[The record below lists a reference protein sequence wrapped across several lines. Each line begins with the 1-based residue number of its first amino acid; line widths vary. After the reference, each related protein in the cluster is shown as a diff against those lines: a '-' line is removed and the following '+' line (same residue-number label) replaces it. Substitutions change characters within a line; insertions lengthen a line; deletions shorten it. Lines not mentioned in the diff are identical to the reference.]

1 MTAVAAGDKAKKR
14 GKSRR
19 KPGADWLQSDR
30 AAVRRQPVAKI
41 QYMSDRA
48 RGNLPT
54 TLHLVVPNLAGPAQL
69 GERQPPDLPAL
80 GVLLGRADRFEG
92 PAPPTLENLVFDL
105 FSADYLPEEDL
116 PVAAVTRV
124 LDLGVIDKGWWLRAD
139 PVYLRTEG
147 GRLVLLPGQALDIR
161 LEEAQ
166 QMAGEIAD
174 AYAGQGWLIKAPR
187 PDRWYLKPP
196 RAPKITTTPLSMVA
210 GHDIHPYLPRGRD
223 GMAWHGILTE
233 MQILLHTANANA
245 TRETRGVPPINSLWF
260 WGGGRLPAIKPSSW
274 AKLWS
279 EEPVSLALAR
289 LSETPTAAI
298 PPSFGDWH
306 RTVAGGAHLVLLDQG
321 RSAPPEDPAERW
333 CEFIVQLEQF
343 WIAPALDALRN
354 DTLAQLELIIDT
366 GQRFV
371 LGAKQL
377 RRWYMRRRRV
387 RSLR

>member
-1 MTAVAAGDKAKKR
+1 MIDR
-14 GKSRR
+14 KS
-19 KPGADWLQSDR
+19 
-30 AAVRRQPVAKI
+30 
-41 QYMSDRA
+41 
-48 RGNLPT
+48 GNAPA
-54 TLHLVVPNLAGPAQL
+54 TLHLVVPHLAGPAQI
-69 GERQPPDLPAL
+69 GDRAPPDPVTLEQA
-80 GVLLGRADRFEG
+80 LGRADRFEG
-92 PAPPTLENLVFDL
+92 PAPSSLESLIFDL
-105 FSADYLPEEDL
+105 FSAEYAPEEDL

-139 PVYLRTEG
+139 PVHLRTEG
-147 GRLVLLPGQALDIR
+147 GRLVLLPGQMLDIR

-166 QMAGEIAD
+166 QMAGEIAE

-196 RAPKITTTPLSMVA
+196 RAPKITTTPISIVA
-210 GHDIHPYLPRGRD
+210 GHDIHPYLPHGRD

-245 TRETRGVPPINSLWF
+245 SREERGAPPINSLWF
-260 WGGGRLPAIKPSSW
+260 WGGGRLPSIKPSSW

-289 LSETPTAAI
+289 LSETPTAGI
-298 PPSFGDWH
+298 PESFAHWQRAAG
-306 RTVAGGAHLVLLDQG
+306 GGAHLVLLDLA
-321 RSAPPEDPAERW
+321 RPTLSADEAERW
-333 CEFIVQLEQF
+333 FSFVEHLDKY
-343 WIAPALDALRN
+343 WIAPALEALRSSS
-354 DTLAQLELIIDT
+354 LAQLELVTDL